1 MGNGMLK
8 RSVVIG
14 LVVVAVV
21 LVGAMAYM
29 LRPYRLRGAEMIPP
43 KPAPDFALTDAEGRE
58 FRLSDQR
65 GRSVLL
71 FFGYTSCPDVCPT
84 TLAEFKR
91 VRTLLGPQADR
102 VRFVFISVDPERDTP
117 EKMLA
122 YARAFDPAFIGL
134 SGPEEQL
141 AKIWRDYG
149 IVRQKEETGSAGGYF
164 VTHTAR
170 ALAVDPAGN
179 LRVTFPF
186 GADPADIAAD
196 LRYLLR

>member
-1 MGNGMLK
+1 MIRRG
-8 RSVVIG
+8 
-14 LVVVAVV
+14 VAVGLLALAAV
-21 LVGAMAYM
+21 LVLTMTYF
-29 LRPYRLRGAEMIPP
+29 LRPYRLRGTEVTPP

-84 TLAEFKR
+84 TLAEFKQ
-91 VRTLLGPQADR
+91 VRTALGPQAER

-117 EKMLA
+117 AKMLE
-122 YARAFDPAFIGL
+122 YARAFDPSFIGL
-134 SGPEEQL
+134 SGSEEQL
-141 AKIWRDYG
+141 AQIWRDFG
-149 IVRQKEETGSAGGYF
+149 VVRQKEDAGSAGGYF

-170 ALAVDPAGN
+170 VFGVDPAGN

-186 GADPADIAAD
+186 GADPADIASD
-196 LRYLLR
+196 LRHLLR

>member
-1 MGNGMLK
+1 MK
-8 RSVVIG
+8 RSLMVGLLALAVVI
-14 LVVVAVV
+14 VVTS
-21 LVGAMAYM
+21 LAYS
-29 LRPYRLRGAEMIPP
+29 LRPYRFRGAEMMPP

-71 FFGYTSCPDVCPT
+71 FFGYASCPDVCPT
-84 TLAEFKR
+84 TLTEFKR
-91 VRTLLGPQADR
+91 VGTLLGSQADR

-149 IVRQKEETGSAGGYF
+149 VVQQKEETGSAGGYF

-170 ALAVDPAGN
+170 AFAVDPARN
-179 LRVTFPF
+179 LRMTFPF
-186 GADPADIAAD
+186 DADPTDIAAD